1 MTTNNTKMNTSAAE
15 FVPVTKWRGSNAS
28 AASEAS
34 TVQSKKAVV
43 CFKCKLPGHKDTEC
57 KSCFKCK
64 LPGHKAKE
72 CKMRQYCN
80 GCGAEGHF
88 VRDCPK
94 LINKHLPDA
103 HVSSTRP
110 QKGEKWQVKQLQ
122 KRQEEALKRK

>member
-43 CFKCKLPGHKDTEC
+43 CFKCKLPGHK
-57 KSCFKCK
+57 
-64 LPGHKAKE
+64 AKE

-94 LINKHLPDA
+94 LINKQLPDA